1 MPAYATTN
9 VAIALSAAQGIP
21 ATVWNGEALS
31 QGNSSQQV
39 ALAPSASDSLVAFSA
54 EVSCSTAPTTATFD
68 LQISN
73 TDADADYQTVSNVTI
88 ATPAKTGRIDNASG
102 YNARFARLQLSA
114 LTGSVGNVTANINR

>member
-21 ATVWNGEALS
+21 ATVWNAEALS

-39 ALAPSASDSLVAFSA
+39 ALAPSASDSLVSISA
-54 EVSCSTAPTTATFD
+54 EISCSTAPTSATFD

-73 TDADADYQTVSNVTI
+73 TDADADYQTINNVTI
-88 ATPAKTGRIDNASG
+88 ATPAKTGRIDTSG
-102 YNARFARLQLSA
+102 VVARFARLQLSA